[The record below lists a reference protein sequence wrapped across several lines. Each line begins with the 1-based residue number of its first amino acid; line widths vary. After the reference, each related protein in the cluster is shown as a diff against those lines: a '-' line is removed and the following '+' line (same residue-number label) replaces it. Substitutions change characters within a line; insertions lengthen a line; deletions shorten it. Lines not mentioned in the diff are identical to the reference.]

1 VTSSRD
7 RHATLWRIGPSRLT
21 ELLRISHRSNRAA
34 SAIRFSPDGRYLGI
48 LVPMEQAVRV
58 RDLVRL
64 RKELRVLGLDWED
77 EADEP
82 ELPTGSP

>member
-1 VTSSRD
+1 
-7 RHATLWRIGPSRLT
+7 
-21 ELLRISHRSNRAA
+21 
-34 SAIRFSPDGRYLGI
+34 
-48 LVPMEQAVRV
+48 MEQAVRV